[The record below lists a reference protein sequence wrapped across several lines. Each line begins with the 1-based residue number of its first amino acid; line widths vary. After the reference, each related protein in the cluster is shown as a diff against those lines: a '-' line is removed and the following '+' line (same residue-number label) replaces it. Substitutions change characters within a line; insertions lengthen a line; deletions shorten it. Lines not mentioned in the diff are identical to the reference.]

1 MRKVS
6 ALTDICFQLQG
17 WNHFG
22 KLGILVGLIR
32 YQRNWSDSFV
42 PLHMILLEIRNV
54 SRILQYMLHWYWK
67 IFAGGELES
76 YTQGGLQILHTSWGI
91 WKAALKSTSIHYL
104 RLFLLGRLSLMIRFR
119 MQRRWIIV
127 PGSPRMQLRKME
139 MLVWLPR
146 PFLGIRLLVLG
157 LKIANV
163 YLPWQA
169 EIETSLL
176 LKKVSGRDH
185 IFFSSSLTSVRA
197 MADDNEMAL
206 EIKALT
212 KDIRSFKVIFY
223 SHRSSWITRNGNLA
237 AHSLSQY
244 EINSQVQGLCVFYG
258 HWRTI
263 FVGINWINELFSKKK
278 KDICSQLMKL

>member
-1 MRKVS
+1 MCLGFYS
-6 ALTDICFQLQG
+6 ICFTA
-17 WNHFG
+17 
-22 KLGILVGLIR
+22 
-32 YQRNWSDSFV
+32 
-42 PLHMILLEIRNV
+42 
-54 SRILQYMLHWYWK
+54 RILQYILHWYWK
-67 IFAGGELES
+67 IFEGGELES
-76 YTQGGLQILHTSWGI
+76 YTQGGLQILHTFLGI

-127 PGSPRMQLRKME
+127 PGSPRMQLREME

-146 PFLGIRLLVLG
+146 PLLGIRLLVLG

-223 SHRSSWITRNGNLA
+223 SRRSSWITRNGNLA

-278 KDICSQLMKL
+278 RTFALNSWNYSWQKLGWHQKKVFWLGFSGRAN